1 MNIGITYDLR
11 EEYLLQGYT
20 EEETAEFDS
29 PVTIDAI
36 ESTLEELGFTTER
49 VGSVYSLIN
58 QLAAGKKFHMV
69 FNIAE
74 GMYGIGREAQVP
86 AILDAYRIPYTFS
99 DPCVLALTLNKYMTK
114 RVIRDMGLS
123 TPDFTLVTSADDS
136 MDISLQYP
144 LFCKPYSEGTGKGIT
159 ASSLVHN
166 HNQLI
171 DVCRNLLT
179 TFHQPVLVERYLP
192 GREFTVGIT
201 GTGSDAVVIGAM
213 EILLLDSAES
223 NAYTYSNKK
232 LYTER
237 VRYRR
242 VNDITALRAADLAL
256 AAWRGL
262 GCNDGGRIDLRCDEN
277 GDPAFIEVNTLAG
290 LHPHHS
296 DLPIICGQN
305 GISYKELIAMIMRS
319 AIKRYHLEKKAPVS
333 LIDEQHLT
341 GSRA

>member
-11 EEYLLQGYT
+11 EEYLMQGYT

-36 ESTLEELGFTTER
+36 QSTLEKLGFTTDR

-58 QLAAGKKFHMV
+58 QLVAGKKFHMV

-114 RVIRDMGLS
+114 RVIRDMGIP
-123 TPDFTLVTSADDS
+123 TPDFTLVASAEDITS
-136 MDISLQYP
+136 ISLPYP

-159 ASSLVHN
+159 ASSLVQN
-166 HNQLI
+166 NNQLI
-171 DVCRNLLT
+171 EVCRSLLSD
-179 TFHQPVLVERYLP
+179 FHQPVLVERYLP

-201 GTGSDAVVIGAM
+201 GTGSDAVVIGIM
-213 EILLLDSAES
+213 EIFLLDSAES
-223 NAYTYSNKK
+223 NAYTYSNKE

-237 VRYRR
+237 VRYAR
-242 VNDITALRAADLAL
+242 VNDNTALRAADIAL
-256 AAWRGL
+256 AAWKGL
-262 GCNDGGRIDLRCDEN
+262 GCNDAGRIDLRCDEN
-277 GDPAFIEVNTLAG
+277 GEPAFIEVNTLAG

-305 GISYKELIAMIMRS
+305 GITYRELIAMIMGS
-319 AIKRYHLEKKAPVS
+319 AIKRYHLEKMAPAS
-333 LIDEQHLT
+333 LINEQYLT
-341 GSRA
+341 GSHA